1 MAPRPHHLVLR
12 DLRAPAAASSADYEP
27 FDPAFGYLFNSYY
40 ETVGDRH
47 PRAERG
53 LLSRPGVND
62 IAAYRAYVDA
72 AVLAAI
78 DDMAPELLD
87 LVELGLHHEQQH
99 QELLLMDIK
108 HVLWTNPLRP
118 AYRSVRA
125 GDGGDERPAQWT
137 EHDGGLV
144 EIGHDRS
151 GPEGSGFAFDNE
163 SPRHR
168 VFVQRYAIADRP
180 VTCGDW
186 LGFIADGG
194 YQRPDLWL
202 SDGWAA
208 VQAQGWRAP
217 LYWEPDGDDAD
228 DWRVFTLGGCKPV
241 NSSEPVCHVSYY
253 EADAFARW
261 SGARLPTEA
270 EWENAAA
277 RSSAEGRF
285 LDLDRLHPGSTSG
298 GRAAPR

>member
-1 MAPRPHHLVLR
+1 M
-12 DLRAPAAASSADYEP
+12 
-27 FDPAFGYLFNSYY
+27 
-40 ETVGDRH
+40 
-47 PRAERG
+47 
-53 LLSRPGVND
+53 
-62 IAAYRAYVDA
+62 
-72 AVLAAI
+72 LAAI

-125 GDGGDERPAQWT
+125 GDGGDERPAQWI

-151 GPEGSGFAFDNE
+151 GPEGPAFAFDNE

-168 VFVQRYAIADRP
+168 VFLQRYAIADRP

-186 LGFIADGG
+186 LEFIADGG

-217 LYWEPDGDDAD
+217 LYWEPDGDE
-228 DWRVFTLGGCKPV
+228 TTIG
-241 NSSEPVCHVSYY
+241 
-253 EADAFARW
+253 AF
-261 SGARLPTEA
+261 S
-270 EWENAAA
+270 
-277 RSSAEGRF
+277 RSAVAN
-285 LDLDRLHPGSTSG
+285 P
-298 GRAAPR
+298 